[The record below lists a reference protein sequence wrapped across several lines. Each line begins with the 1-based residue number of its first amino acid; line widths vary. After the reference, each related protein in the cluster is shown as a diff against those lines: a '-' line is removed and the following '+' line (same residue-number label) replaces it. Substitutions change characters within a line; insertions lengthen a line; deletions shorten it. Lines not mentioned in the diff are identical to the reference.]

1 MSEDNK
7 QTLRDAINNVESGY
21 EFMLAYA
28 AQGRD
33 VEHTGG
39 GGGLSIRE
47 YLKRIQVGLS
57 SIADDFDAVILSDVS
72 ENAEFYTNYVSVL
85 RDDAK
90 KAKMGIDMVMSLP
103 SIGSQVVDNLNANIH
118 VRAVL
123 TDVFLLDEAL
133 TSLSRSAQ

>member
-1 MSEDNK
+1 MSDDNNQK
-7 QTLRDAINNVESGY
+7 LRDAINNIESGY

-33 VEHTGG
+33 IEHTGG

-47 YLKRIQVGLS
+47 YLSRMQEGLS
-57 SIADDFDAVILSDVS
+57 SVADDFEAAAASSVGDDANLYNDYI
-72 ENAEFYTNYVSVL
+72 SVL

-90 KAKMGIDMVMSLP
+90 KAKMGVDLIMSLP

-123 TDVFLLDEAL
+123 TDLFLLDEAL
-133 TSLSRSAQ
+133 TSLSRSG

>member
-1 MSEDNK
+1 MSDDNNQK
-7 QTLRDAINNVESGY
+7 LRDSINNVEAGY
-21 EFMLAYA
+21 EYMLAYA

-33 VEHTGG
+33 IEHTGG
-39 GGGLSIRE
+39 GGGPSIRV
-47 YLKRIQVGLS
+47 YLERIQVGLS
-57 SIADDFDAVILSDVS
+57 SIADDFDTVISSDVS
-72 ENAEFYTNYVSVL
+72 ENADLYSNYVSVL

-90 KAKMGIDMVMSLP
+90 NAKMGIDLVMSLP

-133 TSLSRSAQ
+133 TSLSRNTQ